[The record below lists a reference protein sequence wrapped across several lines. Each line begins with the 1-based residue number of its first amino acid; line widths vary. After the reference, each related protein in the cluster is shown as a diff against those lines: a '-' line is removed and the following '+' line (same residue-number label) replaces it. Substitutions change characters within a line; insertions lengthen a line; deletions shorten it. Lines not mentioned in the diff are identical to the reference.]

1 MRHKSD
7 RQAVFLVGLIDSYQ
21 KLYGV
26 GDQQMAKALGVSE
39 RTWKRRK
46 CDPHGLTLGEIAA
59 ICKRLQIPK
68 EEMRER
74 IL

>member
-26 GDQQMAKALGVSE
+26 GDQQMAKALGVE
-39 RTWKRRK
+39 PAK
-46 CDPHGLTLGEIAA
+46 IV
-59 ICKRLQIPK
+59 
-68 EEMRER
+68 EMED
-74 IL
+74 

>member
-26 GDQQMAKALGVSE
+26 GDQQMAKALGMGVA
-39 RTWKRRK
+39 TWYRRK
-46 CDPHGLTLGEIAA
+46 KEPGSFTLGEVAA
-59 ICKRLQIPK
+59 ICRRLQIPK
-68 EEMRER
+68 EEMREK
-74 IL
+74 LL

>member
-26 GDQQMAKALGVSE
+26 GDQQMAKALGMGVA
-39 RTWKRRK
+39 TWYRRK
-46 CDPHGLTLGEIAA
+46 KEPGSFTLGEVAA
-59 ICKRLQIPK
+59 ICRRLQIPK
-68 EEMRER
+68 AEMRDK
-74 IL
+74 LL

>member
-1 MRHKSD
+1 MRHTADKWS
-7 RQAVFLVGLIDSYQ
+7 VFLLGLIDSYQ
-21 KLYGV
+21 KLYNV
-26 GDQQMAKALGVSE
+26 SNQQMAKALGVSE

>member
-1 MRHKSD
+1 MRHTAD
-7 RQAVFLVGLIDSYQ
+7 RWSVFLLGLIDSYQ
-21 KLYGV
+21 KLYNV
-26 GDQQMAKALGVSE
+26 SDQQLAKALGVSE
-39 RTWKRRK
+39 KTWKRRK
-46 CDPHGLTLGEIAA
+46 CDPHGLTLGEIAT

>member
-26 GDQQMAKALGVSE
+26 GDQQMAKALGMGVA
-39 RTWKRRK
+39 TWYRRK
-46 CDPHGLTLGEIAA
+46 KEPGNFTLGEVAA
-59 ICKRLQIPK
+59 ICRRLQIPK
-68 EEMRER
+68 AEMREK
-74 IL
+74 LL